1 MGFDSSPV
9 QSARF
14 GGHVANAA
22 NYGTHG
28 TESDSEALLSVA
40 TCLKRDDGSW
50 QCPTVSVDG
59 QTVEITDLSALTPH
73 DDAAAGNA
81 IVEQLGDGIAS
92 LIIDSSGV
100 KPRPAERR
108 QIERATKK
116 TMLAFGSDTF
126 MNGARD
132 AVATQLPQLGDPATS
147 VSVDVTRDSNDI
159 DHRIV
164 VRNTSTWRADDSAVS
179 LTLESEAT
187 FHLSLSGGPESRLT
201 MEPPLVKRGKQHGD
215 GPFDAQLDAIA
226 ARATEQQ
233 QALPEEIEVEVCAS
247 RDPADTA
254 TSSRRSPA
262 QSADSR
268 IAGSSAWRKSAA
280 QADNRRAARQPSTR
294 PAERPIPHAAEPGA
308 ASAPPSPP
316 IAKQPAKSPAW
327 SDNKLLASIYT
338 PWTPQSWAQAFSEVS
353 ALIRPIAHAVANVVS
368 KLSPVAIASYI
379 LRAIVSTRMAWN
391 EIKANRQARRDAE
404 ANSPFKGP
412 SADSP
417 VQHASQ
423 FLRWKDATHKLAVST
438 RQLGKKMMYFLRNG
452 PTALGST
459 FFKALEFVKE
469 VAKAVRPAD
478 VIRFAGGAAAV
489 VAKSFFS
496 FFSAAL
502 SMAQGAY
509 DWIQASRVLA
519 AAEKLTARWRGLKG
533 RDGLS
538 LGKLARVATR
548 EKSRSIE
555 RENTHSVLFQGASE
569 VDKSKLSTLTNA
581 FQKTF
586 GDNQERAT
594 VDAKTERFRGRI
606 RVAYG
611 VTGVALAALAIATG
625 GTALVAIGAISAVV
639 SAVWTT
645 YSAYKYIRKT
655 WEGKVGEERVNKQKQ
670 VAAGLKDLSVRDL
683 EATFESDQSLRENG
697 YVVALMTAR
706 YLVCEGAQGV
716 GPDASDR
723 VRRKLAAD
731 LLLAAGMDADSLHHS
746 KVLLRNGKLSE
757 GVAFIEKYLVG
768 GSAREAV
775 MAGNA
780 MKETRTRNAVADVA
794 RSSQLGLDPDTA
806 RYREYRQYEKD
817 VHALFNRYGT
827 APTQANLDRSTGHG
841 PAFNETTAKL
851 IEQRKRLSP
860 EIVKKHASEI
870 AYLDKLFNMVLNA
883 REAA

>member
-14 GGHVANAA
+14 GGNVANAT
-22 NYGTHG
+22 NDQTHG
-28 TESDSEALLSVA
+28 TQSASEALHSVA
-40 TCLKRDDGSW
+40 TCLKREDGTW
-50 QCPTVSVDG
+50 QCPTVSIDG
-59 QTVEITDLSALTPH
+59 QTVEIADLSDLALH
-73 DDAAAGNA
+73 DDAAAGEA

-92 LIIDSSGV
+92 LIAASSGAQ
-100 KPRPAERR
+100 PSA
-108 QIERATKK
+108 ATKRAI
-116 TMLAFGSDTF
+116 LVLGSDTF

-132 AVATQLPQLGDPATS
+132 AVAMQLPHLGEPTTNINI
-147 VSVDVTRDSNDI
+147 DVTRESNDI

-164 VRNTSTWRADDSAVS
+164 VRNTSTWCTDDVTAP
-179 LTLESEAT
+179 LTLETEAT
-187 FHLSLSGGPESRLT
+187 FHLSLSGGSEPRLT
-201 MEPPLVKRGKQHGD
+201 MEPPLAKRAKQHGE

-226 ARATEQQ
+226 QAVTQRQ
-233 QALPEEIEVEVCAS
+233 QALPDEIEVAVCAH
-247 RDPADTA
+247 RDPANTA
-254 TSSRRSPA
+254 TSSRHSTLQSA
-262 QSADSR
+262 QSR
-268 IAGSSAWRKSAA
+268 TTGSSAWRRSAA
-280 QADNRRAARQPSTR
+280 QADNRRALQHPSARPV
-294 PAERPIPHAAEPGA
+294 ERPVPQPVETAA
-308 ASAPPSPP
+308 ASAPPAPLV
-316 IAKQPAKSPAW
+316 AKQPAKSSPW
-327 SDNKLLASIYT
+327 SDNKLLAFIYT

-353 ALIRPIAHAVANVVS
+353 AFIRPIAHAVANAVWKS
-368 KLSPVAIASYI
+368 SPLAIASYV

-404 ANSPFKGP
+404 ANSPLKGP
-412 SADSP
+412 RTDSP

-438 RQLGKKMMYFLRNG
+438 RQLGKKLMYFLRNG

-509 DWIQASRVLA
+509 DWFQASRVLA
-519 AAEKLTARWRGLKG
+519 AAEKLTARWRGLTG
-533 RDGLS
+533 RNGLS
-538 LGKLARVATR
+538 LNKLARVATR
-548 EKSRSIE
+548 EKSRSIV

-569 VDKSKLSTLTNA
+569 VDKTKLSTLTSA
-581 FQKTF
+581 FEKTF
-586 GDNQERAT
+586 GDNQQRAT
-594 VDAKTERFRGRI
+594 VDAKTERFRGRV

-611 VTGVALAALAIATG
+611 VAGVALAALAIATG
-625 GTALVAIGAISAVV
+625 GTALVAVGAISAVV

-655 WEGKVGEERVNKQKQ
+655 WEGKLGEERINQQKQ
-670 VAAGLKDLSVRDL
+670 VAAGMKHLSVG
-683 EATFESDQSLRENG
+683 EMENAFESDKSVRENG

-706 YLVCEGAQGV
+706 YLVCEDAQG
-716 GPDASDR
+716 GSADASDR

-731 LLLAAGMDADSLHHS
+731 LLLAAGMDADSLHHL
-746 KVLLRNGKLSE
+746 KVLLRSGKFPE
-757 GVAFIEKYLVG
+757 GVAVIEKYLVG

-780 MKETRTRNAVADVA
+780 MKEERTRKAGANGIARNVAP
-794 RSSQLGLDPDTA
+794 SGSPGGDPEIA
-806 RYREYRQYEKD
+806 QYREYKQYEKE
-817 VHALFNRYGT
+817 VHALFNRYGSAATPANLERRT
-827 APTQANLDRSTGHG
+827 AP
-841 PAFNETTAKL
+841 AFSETTIRL

-860 EIVKKHASEI
+860 EIVNKHASEI
-870 AYLDKLFNMVLNA
+870 AYLDQLFNMVLNA